1 MIAITDGNK
10 SYYVYIKDFNRFM
23 CKTKKCKS
31 KKHFCKYCLQ
41 CFISKNYLLEHKE
54 VCLKING
61 KQTVKLT
68 ELRVVTQVI
77 ILNILKKIK
86 TIFFG
91 VLSIKFFVLMINL
104 IKQMLFT
111 EEKMRFIDLLKQF
124 LQSMFIGGE

>member
-1 MIAITDGNK
+1 M
-10 SYYVYIKDFNRFM
+10 
-23 CKTKKCKS
+23 
-31 KKHFCKYCLQ
+31 
-41 CFISKNYLLEHKE
+41 LEHKE
-54 VCLKING
+54 VCLKINV

>member
-1 MIAITDGNK
+1 M
-10 SYYVYIKDFNRFM
+10 
-23 CKTKKCKS
+23 
-31 KKHFCKYCLQ
+31 
-41 CFISKNYLLEHKE
+41 LEHKE

>member
-1 MIAITDGNK
+1 M
-10 SYYVYIKDFNRFM
+10 
-23 CKTKKCKS
+23 
-31 KKHFCKYCLQ
+31 
-41 CFISKNYLLEHKE
+41 LEHKE

-68 ELRVVTQVI
+68 ELRVVTEVI
-77 ILNILKKIK
+77 ILNTLKKIK

>member
-1 MIAITDGNK
+1 M
-10 SYYVYIKDFNRFM
+10 
-23 CKTKKCKS
+23 
-31 KKHFCKYCLQ
+31 
-41 CFISKNYLLEHKE
+41 LEHKE

-124 LQSMFIGGE
+124 LQSMFIGGEWQKAFQ

>member
-1 MIAITDGNK
+1 M
-10 SYYVYIKDFNRFM
+10 
-23 CKTKKCKS
+23 
-31 KKHFCKYCLQ
+31 
-41 CFISKNYLLEHKE
+41 LEHKE

-68 ELRVVTQVI
+68 ELRVVTEVI
-77 ILNILKKIK
+77 ILNTLKKIK

-124 LQSMFIGGE
+124 LQSMFIGGEWQKAFQ

>member
-1 MIAITDGNK
+1 MLI
-10 SYYVYIKDFNRFM
+10 
-23 CKTKKCKS
+23 
-31 KKHFCKYCLQ
+31 
-41 CFISKNYLLEHKE
+41 
-54 VCLKING
+54 LKVML
-61 KQTVKLT
+61 K
-68 ELRVVTQVI
+68 ELRVVTEVI
-77 ILNILKKIK
+77 ILNTLKKIK